1 MAGYRNPNGSGHV
14 VVVVPGE
21 ESYSP
26 SWSDYVPKVMDTGED
41 KRTDSQPLSLSFGDD
56 KINDVEFYKYK

>member
-41 KRTDSQPLSLSFGDD
+41 KRTDSQPLSLSLEMI
-56 KINDVEFYKYK
+56 K